1 MRDLEAIED
10 VPLPLR
16 AELGRKTLSFRELLD
31 LKIGSI
37 VPLSRPAG
45 ENVDLYAAEAY
56 LGSGEILVIDGL
68 LAVRLADIGGD
79 GPAPSDKSPAS
90 QEDHQ

>member
-1 MRDLEAIED
+1 MKSLELIED

-16 AELGRKTLSFRELLD
+16 AELGRKTISFRELLD
-31 LKIGSI
+31 LKTGSI

-45 ENVDLYAAEAY
+45 ENVDLYASDAY

-68 LAVRLADIGGD
+68 LAVRLVDIAGD
-79 GPAPSDKSPAS
+79 GAATFSNAPEN
-90 QEDHQ
+90 QEDHS

>member
-1 MRDLEAIED
+1 MKGLELIED

-16 AELGRKTLSFRELLD
+16 AELGRKTISFRELLD

-37 VPLSRPAG
+37 VPLFRPAG
-45 ENVDLYAAEAY
+45 ENVDVYLSDVY

-68 LAVRLADIGGD
+68 LAVRLADVAGEGA
-79 GPAPSDKSPAS
+79 APSNNSPAT
-90 QEDHQ
+90 QEDHA

>member
-1 MRDLEAIED
+1 MKSLERIED

-16 AELGRKTLSFRELLD
+16 AELGRKTISFRELLD
-31 LKIGSI
+31 LKIGSV
-37 VPLSRPAG
+37 VPLPRPAG
-45 ENVDLYAAEAY
+45 ENVDLYASDAY

-68 LAVRLADIGGD
+68 LAVRLADIAGD
-79 GPAPSDKSPAS
+79 GPVPANNSDLS

>member
-1 MRDLEAIED
+1 MKGLEAIAD

-16 AELGRKTLSFRELLD
+16 AELGRKTISFRELLD
-31 LKIGSI
+31 LKIGSV

-45 ENVDLYAAEAY
+45 ENVDVYASDAY

-68 LAVRLADIGGD
+68 LAVRLAEISSV
-79 GPAPSDKSPAS
+79 PSPNNSNAE
-90 QEDHQ
+90 QEDHR

>member
-1 MRDLEAIED
+1 MKGLEAIAD

-16 AELGRKTLSFRELLD
+16 AELGRKTISFRELLD
-31 LKIGSI
+31 LKIGSV

-45 ENVDLYAAEAY
+45 ENVDVYASDAY

-68 LAVRLADIGGD
+68 LAVRLADI
-79 GPAPSDKSPAS
+79 SSVSPPNNSNAE
-90 QEDHQ
+90 QEDHR